1 MAAEGSSESAREALR
16 REHGVRLVEIDEE
29 GTAAEALPRGV
40 YGFTGSPAL
49 ASPLFATRR
58 ARNFEVHHLA
68 SGAVALVGFVTA
80 AEAAQLM
87 RGAADT
93 AVSVTVHPDATGEA
107 TTIVS
112 LPYDRIAH
120 HRQYLVRLAAAI
132 TLQVL
137 PTGQPASV

>member
-1 MAAEGSSESAREALR
+1 MMAEMTGEAAREALR
-16 REHGVRLVEIDEE
+16 REHGVRLVESSEE
-29 GTAAEALPRGV
+29 GTAAQALPRGV

-49 ASPLFATRR
+49 ASPLFSARR

-87 RGAADT
+87 RGATDT
-93 AVSVTVHPDATGEA
+93 PVALTVHPDATGEA
-107 TTIVS
+107 TSIVS
-112 LPYDRIAH
+112 LPYDRIFH
-120 HRQYLVRLAAAI
+120 HRQYLVRTTAAI
-132 TLQVL
+132 SIQVL